1 MSSVLAVFAKNPE
14 PGRVKTRLAKQTTVA
29 FAAQV
34 AAAFLHD
41 TLDRFAELDV
51 QRWLVHDPAGV
62 DLAAFAQGRWQC
74 CPQGEGDIGRRLE
87 RFATARLGE
96 GAQRVVIIGADS
108 PTLPVQYVDD
118 ALGALDQASVVLG
131 PANDGGYYL
140 LGLTGRVPS
149 IFDGIRWGTSNVLRD
164 TVARLDSAC
173 TLALLPPW
181 YDVDTLD
188 DWRMLQGHVAAL
200 RRAGIDPGIPHT
212 ERLLHQP

>member
-1 MSSVLAVFAKNPE
+1 LPDVLAVFAKAPE
-14 PGRVKTRLAKQTTVA
+14 PGRVKTRLAKATTRE

-34 AAAFLHD
+34 ATAFLHD
-41 TLDRFAELDV
+41 TLDRLAGVEV
-51 QRWLVHDPAGV
+51 ERWLVHDPAGA

-74 CPQGEGDIGRRLE
+74 CPQGEGDIGQRLE
-87 RFATARLGE
+87 RFVTVRLTE
-96 GAQRVVIIGADS
+96 GSQRVVIIGADS
-108 PTLPVQYVDD
+108 PTMPIQYIHD
-118 ALGALDQASVVLG
+118 ALAALEHADVVLG

-140 LGLTGRVPS
+140 LGLAGRAPPIFTGV
-149 IFDGIRWGTSNVLRD
+149 RWGTSAALRD
-164 TVARLDSAC
+164 TIARLSSAGK
-173 TLALLPPW
+173 LALTPPW